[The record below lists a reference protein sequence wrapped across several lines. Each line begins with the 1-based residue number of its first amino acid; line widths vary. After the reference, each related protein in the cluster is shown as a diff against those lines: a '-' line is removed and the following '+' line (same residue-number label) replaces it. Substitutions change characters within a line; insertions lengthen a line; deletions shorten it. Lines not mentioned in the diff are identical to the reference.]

1 MPTNVGT
8 INNDNINDAV
18 SNVIYALD
26 GNDTVFSSYTGL
38 VYIYGGQGN
47 DTIDY
52 SDLGLGY
59 AEIYGGAGED
69 IIDGGVK
76 ADTIYGGDDQDQISG
91 WLGDDYID
99 GGRGNDFLYGNGG
112 DDTIYG
118 GVGADIID
126 GGSGN
131 DTIDG
136 GAWDDVID
144 GGAGAD
150 RMIGGLGNDS
160 FVVDDAGDV
169 VVEIASVDGG
179 IDNVTSSI
187 SFSLVNAAQVSGLI
201 ERLTLS
207 GTGDINGTGNNL
219 DNIIQGNGG
228 ANILNGGLGADQLR
242 GGLGDDILYVDNAAD
257 EVVEFEGGGNDAV
270 YSSVNYTLA
279 AGQHI
284 EILATTQVAGT
295 VKVNLAG
302 NELDQRVSGNNGN
315 NVLSGNAG
323 NDVLFGHGSND
334 WLRGGVGNDTLT
346 GGSGVDSFFFET
358 PLNAM
363 TNVDKITDFNVAD
376 DNIRLDNAVMSG
388 LGATLG
394 TLTAAQFWKSTTG
407 LAHDADD
414 RIIYETDTGKLFY
427 DSNGNAAGG
436 SVHFATLSANLALT
450 NADFVVI

>member
-26 GNDTVFSSYTGL
+26 GNDTVFSSYAGL
-38 VYIYGGQGN
+38 VYIYGGQGS

-52 SDLGLGY
+52 SDQGLGY

-76 ADTIYGGDDQDQISG
+76 ADIIYGGDDQDQISG

-112 DDTIYG
+112 NDVIYG
-118 GVGADIID
+118 GIGADIID

-131 DTIDG
+131 DVIDG

-150 RMIGGLGNDS
+150 TMIGGLGNDS

-179 IDNVTSSI
+179 IDTVTSSI
-187 SFSLVNAAQVSGLI
+187 SFSLANAAQASGFI

-207 GTGDINGTGNNL
+207 GTGTINGTGNNL
-219 DNIIQGNGG
+219 DNIIRGNGAANTLNGLLGADQLIGGLGDDRYFVDNAADKVIEAADQGTDTVLASINYVLEAGQHIEALATTLQAGTGAINLAGNEFGQRINGNGG
-228 ANILNGGLGADQLR
+228 ANSLLGYR
-242 GGLGDDILYVDNAAD
+242 
-257 EVVEFEGGGNDAV
+257 GNDTV
-270 YSSVNYTLA
+270 YGY
-279 AGQHI
+279 G
-284 EILATTQVAGT
+284 G
-295 VKVNLAG
+295 
-302 NELDQRVSGNNGN
+302 
-315 NVLSGNAG
+315 
-323 NDVLFGHGSND
+323 ND
-334 WLRGGVGNDTLT
+334 WLRGGLGNDILN
-346 GGSGVDSFFFET
+346 GGAGVDTFLFDT
-358 PLNAM
+358 ALDGA
-363 TNVDKITDFNVAD
+363 TNVDQIMDFSVTDD
-376 DNIRLDNAVMSG
+376 TIRLDNAVMPG

-394 TLTAAQFWKSTTG
+394 TLAQGKFWTSTTG

-414 RIIYETDTGKLFY
+414 RVIYETDTGKLFY
-427 DSNGNAAGG
+427 DANGNAAGG
-436 SVHFATLSANLALT
+436 SVHFATLAPNLALT
-450 NADFVVI
+450 NADFQVI